1 MVKTWIK
8 NWLGFGSRS
17 LSANWLWDIM
27 GAQQSSA
34 GVQVTPEGSL
44 QISAVYSC
52 VRLLSE
58 TLAQLPIQ
66 CYRRR
71 PNGTKEWLPDYPL
84 QITLTREPN
93 EWQTGFE
100 FFEMMMGHLCLRGNC
115 YARIVPG
122 ARGAVTQL
130 IPLRPDRMKYER
142 LVNGRLRFQYTTL
155 DGNAEY
161 YLQDELLR
169 VSGLS
174 IDGVTGLNPVTLQR
188 DPIGTAKATETY
200 GAAFFKNLARPGGL
214 LRTDGVMTADAA
226 KENREQWESVHRGAD
241 NQFRTAVLTNG
252 LQWQEVGMH
261 NNDAQFLESRKF
273 NVTEICRIFR
283 VPPHL
288 VYDLDRATFSNIE
301 EQNLEFAIYTMLQW
315 VRRWEAA
322 ISRDLIVEPDIYVKF
337 NMEGLLRGNSQ
348 ARAALYQQALTS
360 GWMSINEVRELED
373 MDPIENGDVHF
384 MQGAMVPIDR
394 LLEAPQPQ
402 QPTVEPVDVE
412 DDEDDAQQI
421 AAVMIAALERNQSL
435 YTEAI
440 QKAHETTQMTVSA
453 VQESVLA
460 GLKATQELAASQLA
474 EAQKQV
480 DLLRNDQLAS
490 VAELAKATA
499 NLESLSAAYEK
510 AARDADESSELAS
523 RLSGTVMAAVGHT
536 SRIIEDRV
544 TRMVRIESNKVSDA
558 AKNPKTFLDVTERFY
573 EDHANKFRECLDV
586 PMALAETLTGNRVE
600 YRDAIDSFLSESRR
614 QLGSIYDTATA
625 DVFHDAVSKTVNSW
639 PERAASQLA
648 ILWTFNVEGGNEH
661 AQGDE

>member
-1 MVKTWIK
+1 
-8 NWLGFGSRS
+8 
-17 LSANWLWDIM
+17 M